1 MAFGNIGAVVDQQGV
16 VALGKT
22 LDVIVDMGGFGGGD
36 DLLPG
41 CLRTAVSDIL
51 INRPVKEPG
60 ILENHGIG
68 QAQALSCQQGG
79 ILLVHQDFPRLD
91 IIEAHQQVDKGGFSG
106 AGGADDGDHAALIRL
121 HAEIL

>member
-16 VALGKT
+16 VALGKA
-22 LDVIVDMGGFGGGD
+22 LNVIVDMGGFGGGD

-51 INRPVKEPG
+51 IDRPVKEPG
-60 ILENHGIG
+60 VLENHGIG

-79 ILLVHQDFPRLD
+79 DLGICCLALFVNVRGDRMFGL
-91 IIEAHQQVDKGGFSG
+91 HQQDKHFSVP
-106 AGGADDGDHAALIRL
+106 LFLLQR
-121 HAEIL
+121 ILDVLYYC